1 MNGYDALRRIG
12 LPGLLRTMYRI
23 EISGAGRIPAV
34 GPCILAANH
43 ESLVDPFILST
54 ATPRSIRYVAKS
66 ELFRRR
72 LPASALHSLGAIPL
86 NRGAG
91 DTRAMDA
98 ARRVLEDGDVV
109 GIFPQG
115 TCLPFPQ
122 RPFGRGAA
130 RLALATGAPLV
141 PVCLVG
147 TEKALRP
154 HRVRVGLPRL
164 RILVAQPIQVAAQKV
179 TIMAARELTDAVE
192 RAIAELHRPYGEPA
206 HAWIAT

>member
-1 MNGYDALRRIG
+1 MNAYD
-12 LPGLLRTMYRI
+12 LLRTIGLSGFLKTVYRI
-23 EISGAGRIPAV
+23 EIVDGDRIPAT

-43 ESLVDPFILST
+43 ESLLDPFVLGA
-54 ATPRSIRYVAKS
+54 ATPRPIRYVAKS

-72 LPASALHSLGAIPL
+72 PLAPVLRSLGAIPL
-86 NRGAG
+86 TRGAG
-91 DTRAMDA
+91 DVRAMAA
-98 ARRVLEDGDVV
+98 ARSALEHGEVV

-115 TCLPFPQ
+115 TCLPFRR

-130 RLALATGAPLV
+130 RLALVTGAPLV

-147 TEKALRP
+147 TERALRP

-164 RILVAQPIQVAAQKV
+164 RILVASPIQSEQQPVTAA
-179 TIMAARELTDAVE
+179 AARELTDMVE
-192 RAIAELHRPYGEPA
+192 RAIAELRRPFGEPA